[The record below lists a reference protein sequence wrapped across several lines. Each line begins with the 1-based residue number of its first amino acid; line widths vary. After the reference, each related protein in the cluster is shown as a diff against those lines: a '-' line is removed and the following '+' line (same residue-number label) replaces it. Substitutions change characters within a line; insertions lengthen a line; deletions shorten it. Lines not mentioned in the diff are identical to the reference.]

1 MSARR
6 TVALALLVAS
16 GIGACD
22 DRDVRLAEG
31 LTGGDVARGRRAL
44 DRFGCGACHVIP
56 GVAGARGL
64 VGPSLAQLAL
74 RSYVAGKLSNQ
85 PDLLVKW
92 IRFPQ
97 QIDPGTAMPDLNV
110 DAASARDM
118 AAYLYTLR

>member
-1 MSARR
+1 MTSLR
-6 TVALALLVAS
+6 ALTLCLASILLP
-16 GIGACD
+16 ACA

-31 LTGGDVARGRRAL
+31 WTGGSVERGRQAL
-44 DRFGCGACHVIP
+44 DRYGCGACHVIP
-56 GVAGARGL
+56 GVRGARGV

-97 QIDPGTAMPDLNV
+97 QIDPGTAMPDLRV